1 MLKKIFQHKLKAIFI
16 FILIILV
23 GYFGYTKI
31 FKKSSEIRYV
41 LAKVEKGTIVVS
53 VSGSGQISAENQI
66 DIKPKV
72 SGDAVYLGVK
82 NGQEIKEGTLI
93 VQLDAKDAQKAV
105 RDAETNLE
113 NAKLSLEK
121 IKKPPDELSL
131 LQAED
136 ALIQA
141 KDYLEKLKLSQKI
154 AYDKALEA
162 KKNAEDNLLKAY
174 EDGFNTVMNTF
185 LDLPVIISGLEDI
198 LFKNT
203 IDLNLTNIDWYV
215 NQTDSLNRVKAEL
228 YRDNIYLNYHSVK
241 DAYNKNFDNYK
252 NSSRY
257 SDSQTIES
265 LISETIETTKGI
277 SELVKTANSLIDL
290 TKEVMEQKNLSIP
303 SQVSTH
309 QTSLES
315 YTSTTNTRLSSL
327 LNAKNSIETYKQAK
341 SNAERDL
348 QQLDKNQPIEL
359 KAAEQSIKEK
369 EEALAKLKAGPD
381 ELDIKSA
388 ELSVKQ
394 KENALLDAKEKLAD
408 YFIRAPFD
416 GIVAN
421 FETKKGDSISPS
433 TIICSLITKQKIAE
447 ISLNEIDAAKVKI
460 GQKATL
466 TFDALPDLTLTG
478 KVVEIDTI
486 GTVSQGVTSYG
497 VKISL
502 DTDNENIKPGMS
514 VNAEIII
521 EAKPDVLVVP
531 NSAIKTQNNNRYV
544 ELIEAKEEIK
554 NKLKIGT
561 PIVLPKEV
569 QIKNRVIEIG
579 SSGETMTEV
588 LSGIKEGDIIV
599 SSKITQSKQTNQTQ
613 RTSTFQIPGMGG
625 QMRPR

>member
-23 GYFGYTKI
+23 SYFGYTKI
-31 FKKSSEIRYV
+31 FKKNNEIRYV

-53 VSGSGQISAENQI
+53 VSGSGQISAENQM

-72 SGDAVYLGVK
+72 SGNVVYLGVK
-82 NGQEIKEGTLI
+82 NGQEVKEGTLI
-93 VQLDAKDAQKAV
+93 VQLDTKDAQKAV

-113 NAKLSLEK
+113 NAKLALEK
-121 IKKPPDELSL
+121 LKKPPDELSL

-203 IDLNLTNIDWYV
+203 IDSNLTNIDWYV

-228 YRDNIYLNYHSVK
+228 YRDNVYLNYYSVK

-252 NSSRY
+252 KSSRY

-277 SELVKTANSLIDL
+277 SELVKIAKSLIDL
-290 TKEVMEQKNLSIP
+290 TKEVMEQKNLAIP

-315 YTSTTNTRLSSL
+315 YTNTTNTRLSSL

-369 EEALAKLKAGPD
+369 EEALAKLKRGPD

-569 QIKNRVIEIG
+569 QIKNQVIEIG
-579 SSGETMTEV
+579 SSGETLTEV

-599 SSKITQSKQTNQTQ
+599 SSKITQSKQINQTQ
-613 RTSTFQIPGMGG
+613 RTSTFRIPGMGG